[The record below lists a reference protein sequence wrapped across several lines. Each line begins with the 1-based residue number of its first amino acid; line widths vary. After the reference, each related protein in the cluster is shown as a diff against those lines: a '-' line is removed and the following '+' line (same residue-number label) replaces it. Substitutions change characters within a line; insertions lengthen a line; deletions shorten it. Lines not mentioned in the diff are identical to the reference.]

1 MTEIKKEDKKKRFF
15 HLLPDPSEVKKEK
28 TYNLAFIEHK
38 KRVLNTYLT
47 LKIKKITLFLK
58 IKR

>member
-15 HLLPDPSEVKKEK
+15 HLLPDPSEVKKEE

-38 KRVLNTYLT
+38 KRVLKSYLT
-47 LKIKKITLFLK
+47 FRIIKLKYF
-58 IKR
+58 